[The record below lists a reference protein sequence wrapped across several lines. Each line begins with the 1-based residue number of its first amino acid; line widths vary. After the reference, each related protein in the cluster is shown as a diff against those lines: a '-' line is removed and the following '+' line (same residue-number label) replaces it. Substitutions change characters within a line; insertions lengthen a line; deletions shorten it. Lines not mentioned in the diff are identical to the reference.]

1 MKLYDRRS
9 HLIFE
14 GTVEEYLQIKNDLPE
29 IACEP
34 ERVDFSEIPVILD
47 ENPLTRI
54 ERWIAYRQSGYSL
67 FDSNNMN
74 PPEKPEID
82 GLK

>member
-1 MKLYDRRS
+1 MKLYDKNS

-14 GTVEEYLQIKNDLPE
+14 GSVEEYLQIKNDLPK
-29 IACEP
+29 P
-34 ERVDFSEIPVILD
+34 ERVDISEIPVILD

-67 FDSNNMN
+67 FDSNNTN
-74 PPEKPEID
+74 PPEKPETD
-82 GLK
+82 ELK